1 MEGLDIVQL
10 ITTWGWK
17 AVVIAF
23 AAFFLIEVFK
33 PLIRKM
39 IKNEQGRHA
48 FYSIIDLVLVAAG
61 CYAWMAIQSMSW
73 GIDWAGFGTMFTAA
87 YGALKII
94 YPIYSNLGIQ
104 AVIRS
109 LFTAIFKRKKE
120 IADEVKKQEKKSK
133 AESDEKKVIEL

>member
-104 AVIRS
+104 AAIRS
-109 LFTAIFKRKKE
+109 LFASIFKRKKE
-120 IADEVKKQEKKSK
+120 VADEVKKQEAEKAK
-133 AESDEKKVIEL
+133 AEEKKVIEL